1 MTLGDNDSEI
11 FCVRFDQNDKYVAC
25 GCADG
30 KIKIFN
36 LETGKMAFLLANP
49 GMSEFELMPITS
61 LRWRNGDHKTQ
72 NVLVSVSADGEVIH
86 WHVTSG

>member
-1 MTLGDNDSEI
+1 
-11 FCVRFDQNDKYVAC
+11 VAC

-49 GMSEFELMPITS
+49 KLDTFEVMPITA
-61 LRWRNGDHKTQ
+61 LRWRPGEHKT
-72 NVLVSVSADGEVIH
+72 
-86 WHVTSG
+86 

>member
-1 MTLGDNDSEI
+1 VTLGDNDSEI
-11 FCVRFDQNDKYVAC
+11 FCCRFDKDDKYVAC

-49 GMSEFELMPITS
+49 KLDTFEVMPITA
-61 LRWRNGDHKTQ
+61 LRWRPGEHKT
-72 NVLVSVSADGEVIH
+72 
-86 WHVTSG
+86 